1 MEAGVNPNTMQKALA
16 ELERDGLVKS
26 QRTAGRFVTEDKEKI
41 MEVAKTLAYGEI
53 ARMIDNIASLGYST
67 EEILSLVEK
76 YLTQSA
82 NKQ

>member
-1 MEAGVNPNTMQKALA
+1 MQKALA

-53 ARMIDNIASLGYST
+53 ARMIDNISSLGYST